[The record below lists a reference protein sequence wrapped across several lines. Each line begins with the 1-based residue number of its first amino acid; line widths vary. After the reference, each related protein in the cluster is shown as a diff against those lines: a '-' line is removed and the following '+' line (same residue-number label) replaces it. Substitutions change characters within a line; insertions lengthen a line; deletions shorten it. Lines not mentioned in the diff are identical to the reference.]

1 MVCIAY
7 GLYCLSSVR
16 LGPRE
21 LFLVEVFHR
30 KTPRRVLAF
39 RISPALRARLDVH
52 FGQALEYSCFFETPM
67 TSFFHRTSSRSSRT
81 ATSEWHLCH
90 CINTPR
96 PLGVVR
102 REHEMIPGTAVR
114 PDPYWIPRLTSV
126 AAVSY
131 RAMSDE
137 LDVQAMLERFRTRA
151 RAVRQ
156 RGIPPV
162 EGAERKRFIDQARID
177 FQDFAIIGDAQ
188 GQLEDGILTL
198 TVDLRPGDPEVTS
211 GSDRPS

>member
-1 MVCIAY
+1 
-7 GLYCLSSVR
+7 
-16 LGPRE
+16 
-21 LFLVEVFHR
+21 
-30 KTPRRVLAF
+30 
-39 RISPALRARLDVH
+39 
-52 FGQALEYSCFFETPM
+52 
-67 TSFFHRTSSRSSRT
+67 
-81 ATSEWHLCH
+81 
-90 CINTPR
+90 
-96 PLGVVR
+96 
-102 REHEMIPGTAVR
+102 
-114 PDPYWIPRLTSV
+114 
-126 AAVSY
+126 
-131 RAMSDE
+131 MSDE